1 MNENKYEFVK
11 INESKILD
19 LISLY
24 KVCFGFEPTYDELL
38 SKQLNCNG
46 ENKFVGFIAYSEGNI
61 PAAFYGVYPQLISY
75 QNEDFLV
82 AQSGDTMTHPE
93 HQKRGLFIS
102 LANHTFEYC
111 ISIGILAIFGFPN
124 QNSYPGFINK
134 LNFNELEQLNGLT
147 FYENRFEY
155 SRLFKS
161 KKKSYNDFIRKIVRQ
176 MFKQGEIFENS
187 NKNNSFAIVKHDDI
201 FFKSKNKKENL
212 LVKIRDV
219 DVLLKIQGNAISI
232 GDINSFDEL
241 KIKKIISILKRLSFM
256 FGLRFVN
263 FDLTSNSFLYS
274 KLIKLNPVVFE
285 SNRSILLALDPN
297 LPFDSIEFLGCDI
310 DVF

>member
-1 MNENKYEFVK
+1 MDQQYKIVK
-11 INESKILD
+11 IDESKIND

-24 KVCFGFEPTYDELL
+24 KLCFGFEPTYNELL

-46 ENKFVGFIAYSEGNI
+46 ENKFVGFIAYYQENI
-61 PAAFYGVYPQLISY
+61 PAAFYGVYPQLISFK
-75 QNEDFLV
+75 NEDFLV
-82 AQSGDTMTHPE
+82 AQSGDTMTHPD
-93 HQKRGLFIS
+93 HQKKGLFIS
-102 LANHTFEYC
+102 LAKHTFEYC
-111 ISIGILAIFGFPN
+111 KSIGILAIFGFPN

-134 LNFNELEQLNGLT
+134 LNFNELDQLTGLT

-161 KKKSYNDFIRKIVRQ
+161 KKKVYSQFVRKII
-176 MFKQGEIFENS
+176 KQLFNEGEIFDNS
-187 NKNNSFAIVKHDDI
+187 NIKKSLAMVKHDEI

-212 LVKIRDV
+212 LLKIKGV
-219 DVLLKIQGNAISI
+219 DVLLKIHGNVISI

-241 KIKKIISILKRLSFM
+241 KIKKIISILKRLSFLL
-256 FGLRFVN
+256 GLRFVN
-263 FDLTSNSFLYS
+263 FDSTSNSLLYS
-274 KLIKLNPVVFE
+274 KLIKLNPVVFQ
-285 SNRSILLALDPN
+285 SNKSIFLALAPN